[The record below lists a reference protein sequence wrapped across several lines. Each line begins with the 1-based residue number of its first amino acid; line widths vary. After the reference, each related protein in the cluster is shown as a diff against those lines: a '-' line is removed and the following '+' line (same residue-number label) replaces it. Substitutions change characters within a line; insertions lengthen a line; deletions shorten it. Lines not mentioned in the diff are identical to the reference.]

1 MASYCTVDSQSCGV
15 EPQES
20 PGVWMVPSREVR
32 RGQTFHS
39 NREGY
44 RVEVGRADGRLV
56 WGWRREENPLPPPLP
71 PHRLGCLG
79 TNSTVSLSAR
89 LSVVRTTACS
99 SRTKGKCILVD
110 GVPMDR
116 QVGALAPLGR

>member
-1 MASYCTVDSQSCGV
+1 MDGAFQRSATWA
-15 EPQES
+15 E
-20 PGVWMVPSREVR
+20 
-32 RGQTFHS
+32 TFHS

-56 WGWRREENPLPPPLP
+56 WGWRRGENPLPPRPQAWLP
-71 PHRLGCLG
+71 RHKQHC
-79 TNSTVSLSAR
+79 VSVSAR

-116 QVGALAPLGR
+116 QVGVLAPLGR

>member
-1 MASYCTVDSQSCGV
+1 MDGAFQRSATWADIPFQQGRLQSGGGEGRWEVSVGV
-15 EPQES
+15 E
-20 PGVWMVPSREVR
+20 
-32 RGQTFHS
+32 
-39 NREGY
+39 EG
-44 RVEVGRADGRLV
+44 
-56 WGWRREENPLPPPLP
+56 ENPLPPTPT